1 MAKRQLYYSINI
13 MTDYLQNNKRKI
25 IDMYDFEWNEQEELE
40 TLFNLGVGRTK
51 YREGI
56 LATAIGIK
64 NVMKNLNLSKEEA
77 MKALGIPNDQY
88 PLYNAMLKMDLE
100 KMLKI

>member
-1 MAKRQLYYSINI
+1 

-56 LATAIGIK
+56 LTTAIGIK

-77 MKALGIPNDQY
+77 MKALGIPNDKY

-100 KMLKI
+100 NL

>member
-51 YREGI
+51 YRERI
-56 LATAIGIK
+56 VSKAIDIK
-64 NVMKNLNLSKEEA
+64 NVMKYANFSKEEA
-77 MKALGIPNDQY
+77 MKALGIPSDLY
-88 PLYNAMLKMDLE
+88 PLYSAMLKMDLE
-100 KMLKI
+100 NL

>member
-1 MAKRQLYYSINI
+1 
-13 MTDYLQNNKRKI
+13 
-25 IDMYDFEWNEQEELE
+25 MYDFEWNEQEAREA
-40 TLFNLGVGRTK
+40 LFSLGIGRTK

-56 LATAIGIK
+56 LTTAIGIK

-88 PLYNAMLKMDLE
+88 HLYSAMLKMDLE
-100 KMLKI
+100 NL

>member
-1 MAKRQLYYSINI
+1 

-40 TLFNLGVGRTK
+40 TLFSLGVGRTK
-51 YREGI
+51 YREEI

-77 MKALGIPNDQY
+77 MKALGIPNEQY